1 MTGSMKIAVLVKQVP
16 DTYEERRLDPTTGR
30 LDRAASELI
39 IDEISERAIEV
50 ALRFKDANKGTEVVL
65 LAMGPASVTAAL
77 RKALA
82 LGADSAVHVLDESLV
97 GADVGLTA
105 SVLAAALAAEKPD
118 LIIAGNESTD
128 GRGGVVA
135 AMVAEHLGIPQLTC
149 LESVD
154 IGDTTVSGVRAA
166 EAGSLDVHASLP
178 AVISI
183 TERMPEV
190 RFPNFKG
197 ILSAKKKP
205 LLVTSLGELGLDPAA
220 LSAAMGRSVVVST
233 ATRPARSAGKKVVD
247 EGNAGA
253 ELAEFLAENH
263 LI

>member
-1 MTGSMKIAVLVKQVP
+1 MKIAVLVKQVP
-16 DTYEERRLDPTTGR
+16 DTYEERRMDPTTGL
-30 LDRAASELI
+30 LDRAANEPI

-50 ALRFKDANKGTEVVL
+50 ALRFKDANKGAQVVL
-65 LAMGPASVTAAL
+65 LAMGPESVTAAL

-82 LGADSAVHVLDESLV
+82 LGADSAVHVLDDSLV
-97 GADVGLTA
+97 GSDVGLTA
-105 SVLAAALAAEKPD
+105 RVLAAALAAEKPD
-118 LIIAGNESTD
+118 LIVAGNESTD
-128 GRGGVVA
+128 GRGGVVP
-135 AMVAEHLGIPQLTC
+135 AMVAEHLGVPQLTG

-154 IGDTTVSGVRAA
+154 IGATSVSGVRAA

-205 LLVTSLGELGLDPAA
+205 LLVTSLSELGLDPAA
-220 LSAAMGRSVVVST
+220 LVAGTGRSVVVDT
-233 ATRPARSAGKKVVD
+233 MARPARSAGKKVVD
-247 EGNAGA
+247 DGNAGV
-253 ELAEFLAENH
+253 ELAAFLAENH